1 MAWHNRILHVDLNA
15 GVCRERPLNRH
26 WRDAFIGGRGLGSR
40 YLHAFGAQKA
50 DPLSPENPLIF
61 ATGPLTGTAAAT
73 AGRYVVVTKGPLT
86 GAIAC
91 SNSGGHFG
99 AALKHAGWDMIVIT
113 GQADRPVYLF
123 IDDDHVRLMP
133 AEGFIWGE
141 SFWNAEERL
150 KDRHGHD
157 IRVAGIGRAG
167 ENGVR
172 FAAIMNDR
180 DRAAGRSGVGAV
192 MGSKRLKAIAVRG
205 RRGVVVHDPARF
217 EAEVMALQDRLARA
231 PGRERLAVHG
241 TNAMMSKTCAFG
253 SLPTRNATR
262 TSFEGCGHISS
273 EAMRMPPAPGRQPN
287 LLRNKAC
294 FACTIGCG
302 RISRIQPDHF
312 TAGYGERYLKPQ
324 GGLEYESAYGLG
336 AMVGVD
342 DLDACTFANMVC
354 NEEGMDP
361 ISFGV
366 TLAAAMEMYER
377 GIIGEKETL
386 GLNLSFGNAETL
398 VEAVRL
404 TARREGF
411 GEHLADGALR
421 LCARYGH
428 EELAMVVKGQEFPG
442 YDPRAMQ
449 GMGLAYATS
458 PRGACHLRADPYA
471 SDFETADPEVKP
483 PIVKETQD
491 EHAAIDTLGVCLFS
505 TTAWTLED
513 LARLMDAACEGS
525 WDAERLRQCGERIFT
540 LERLFNL
547 QSGFTAADDCLPQRM
562 LEEPAS
568 DGVNAGRV
576 SALKEMLPVYYRLR
590 EWDAQGRPKPDLL
603 ARLGLDDLDAPA
615 WQDVGAVTAA

>member
-1 MAWHNRILHVDLNA
+1 MAWHNRILHVDLTA
-15 GVCRERPLNRH
+15 GRCLERSLNRQ
-26 WRDAFIGGRGLGSR
+26 WRDAYIGGRGLGTR
-40 YLHAFGAQKA
+40 YLYALGAQKA
-50 DPLSPENPLIF
+50 EPLSSDNPLIF

-73 AGRYVVVTKGPLT
+73 AGRYVVLTKGPLT

-99 AALKHAGWDMIVIT
+99 AALKHAGWDMIIIT
-113 GQADRPVYLF
+113 GRAERPVYLF
-123 IDDDHVRLMP
+123 IDDDDARLLP

-141 SFWNAEERL
+141 SFWEAEERL
-150 KDRHGHD
+150 KARHGHD
-157 IRVAGIGRAG
+157 IHVAGIGRAG
-167 ENGVR
+167 ENAVR

-192 MGSKRLKAIAVRG
+192 MGAKNLKAIIVRG
-205 RRGVVVHDPARF
+205 RKGVSVHDPARF
-217 EAEVMALQDRLARA
+217 AAEVAALQERLAQA
-231 PGRERLAVHG
+231 PGRERLAVYG
-241 TNAMMSKTCAFG
+241 TDAMMSKTCAFG

-262 TSFEGCGHISS
+262 TSFEGCERISA
-273 EAMRMPPAPGRQPN
+273 EAMRTPPGPGRRPN
-287 LLRNKAC
+287 LVRNKAC

-302 RISRIQPDHF
+302 RIARIQPDHF
-312 TAGYGERYLKPQ
+312 TARYGPRYLKPQ

-342 DLDACTFANMVC
+342 DLDACTFANMIC

-366 TLAAAMEMYER
+366 TLAAAMELFER
-377 GIIGEKETL
+377 GIIDETETG
-386 GLNLSFGNAETL
+386 GLILRFGHAETL
-398 VEAVRL
+398 VEAVQL

-411 GEHLADGALR
+411 GARLADGAAR
-421 LCARYGH
+421 LCAHYGH
-428 EELAMVVKGQEFPG
+428 PELAMVVKGQEFPG

-471 SDFETADPEVKP
+471 SDFETPDPAVKP
-483 PIVKETQD
+483 RIVKETQN

-513 LARLMDAACEGS
+513 LARLMDAACEGD
-525 WDAERLRQCGERIFT
+525 WDAERLRACGERIFT

-547 QSGFTAADDCLPQRM
+547 EAGFTAADDCLPERM
-562 LEEPAS
+562 LKEPAP

-590 EWDAQGRPKPDLL
+590 EWDAHGIPTQPLL
-603 ARLGLDDLDAPA
+603 ARLGLKDLEAPA
-615 WQDVGAVTAA
+615 WGNED